1 MNAKDELQ
9 QFNDVVLISKQKS
22 LSLANS
28 ENSIETQN
36 STPVQESN
44 SIKENNEEHSSDNL
58 LLHSQIKS
66 TELKTRMPN
75 IKVFSGNLALVL
87 NIEIKALYSLNPIFP
102 ICNI

>member
-28 ENSIETQN
+28 ENSIENQN
-36 STPVQESN
+36 SAPVQESN
-44 SIKENNEEHSSDNL
+44 SIKENNKEKSLDNTVL
-58 LLHSQIKS
+58 DSQIEN

-75 IKVFSGNLALVL
+75 IKVFSGNLKLVL
-87 NIEIKALYSLNPIFP
+87 KQNGIEVI
-102 ICNI
+102 

>member
-28 ENSIETQN
+28 ENSIETKN

-44 SIKENNEEHSSDNL
+44 SIKENNEEQSSDNSL
-58 LLHSQIKS
+58 LDSQIKS

-75 IKVFSGNLALVL
+75 IKVFSGNLSLVL
-87 NIEIKALYSLNPIFP
+87 KLNSIEFKAFYYFP
-102 ICNI
+102 LFHI